1 MFKRFLLAAMALFSF
16 ASVSKADISDG
27 QFSTNQIFDVQYYW
41 SGNTLNASSF
51 IAPYDMNFVHPTVN
65 AGDYFKF
72 FPSTT
77 NPGTYGLGLYTSAGA
92 LKQVVHN
99 TGTLQAIGPDALFY
113 VGSGFF
119 GTVITTSAGYA
130 YGQSGTFTNMD
141 TSVSATDAS
150 SYTWASTTPLAAGQT
165 ASTTP
170 VTPPAPTPSYVSV
183 NPSVVNVYPT
193 SNNSPASETAAKALD
208 ATSGTKYL
216 NFDRANAGFTI
227 KLPAGKVVSA
237 LTFTT
242 ANDFV
247 PRDPTKF
254 TLQGSNDGVNW
265 TPITTDQ
272 AITLSD
278 SRYTTSAQ
286 VSVNNTTPYVYYF
299 ITFTSIKAIDQY
311 GSVAGCQAALGTLAC
326 DSVQIGDV
334 NFLTDSN
341 NTATSTDAAVAGSR
355 VVNPGAPAPVISN
368 GTPTVTSSSSQG
380 TSTQTTTVA
389 RGTTVETDTVTRGT
403 PVTTRSFADAARK
416 DTRTIAVTRTVTLTT
431 LTPVTTQ
438 RHFVTPVLTTVTTS
452 VPTTTTTTT
461 TPQIVTTYS
470 DGTTTT
476 ADGTPVTTTNTTY
489 TNTPVTTTTYDA
501 SNLYVYT
508 VDTQVSSSAS
518 TQSVASNGI
527 TNAIAFRNN
536 TLVMGS
542 PLDRSDGAYAQ
553 PYGMRQNAKGAM
565 TFQGGS
571 FGYQDTVENNT
582 WGLNVDVS
590 HGESKAKNGSS
601 VESESYNG
609 SAYILTKQDY
619 FWYKGQIGV
628 ASSYYKNSVSIP
640 AFALSAKNKANQMNV
655 YMDNTVYSPVDFYG
669 FRPFAGVLV
678 NNSSI
683 RNASVVGS
691 NLLDTTPSKKAT
703 TFGVPYAGLRYELD
717 KNISIEYR
725 ATQSP
730 DFKTVHGVRASV
742 KQEIGKDV
750 YLDFVL
756 GSEKGSRGYTNTY
769 GMVGLVW
776 KF

>member
-1 MFKRFLLAAMALFSF
+1 MFKRIIGAFMALLAF
-16 ASVSKADISDG
+16 ASVAKADIADG
-27 QFSTNQIFDVQYYW
+27 HFSTNQIFDVQYYW

-51 IAPYDMNFVHPTVN
+51 IAPYDMNFSHPTVN

-77 NPGTYGLGLYTSAGA
+77 NPGTYGLGLYDSTGT

-113 VGSGFF
+113 IGSGFF

-141 TSVSATDAS
+141 TSVSTTDAS

-170 VTPPAPTPSYVSV
+170 VTPPAPTPNCVSV

-193 SNNSPASETAAKALD
+193 SNNSPAGETAAKALD

-265 TPITTDQ
+265 TAITTDQ

-311 GSVAGCQAALGTLAC
+311 GSVAGCQSDLGTLAC

-341 NTATSTDAAVAGSR
+341 NTATSTDTAVAGSR
-355 VVNPGAPAPVISN
+355 VINPGAPAPVISN
-368 GTPTVTSSSSQG
+368 GTPTVTSTSTQG
-380 TSTQTTTVA
+380 SSTQTTTVA
-389 RGTTVETDTVTRGT
+389 RGVTTITDTVTRGT
-403 PVTTRSFADAARK
+403 PVVTTSFADVARK
-416 DTRTIAVTRTVTLTT
+416 DPRNLAVTRTTTTVTS
-431 LTPVTTQ
+431 TPVTTMS
-438 RHFVTPVLTTVTTS
+438 HYVTPVLTTVTTTT
-452 VPTTTTTTT
+452 PTTTTTTT

-470 DGTTTT
+470 DGTTTVS
-476 ADGTPVTTTNTTY
+476 DGTPVTTTNTTY
-489 TNTPVTTTTYDA
+489 TNTPVTTTTYDT
-501 SNLYVYT
+501 SNIYAYT
-508 VDTQVSSSAS
+508 VDRQVASSSR
-518 TQSVASNGI
+518 TQTVPANGM
-527 TNAIAFRNN
+527 TNAVKFRNH
-536 TLVMGS
+536 TLIMAN
-542 PLDRSDGAYAQ
+542 PLDRADGAYAE
-553 PYGMRQNAKGAM
+553 PYGMRQSSHGGM
-565 TFQGGS
+565 TYQGGT
-571 FGYQDTVENNT
+571 FGYQNTVENNT
-582 WGLNVDVS
+582 WGFNIDVS
-590 HGESKAKNGSS
+590 HGETKTKEGTYTQSD
-601 VESESYNG
+601 SYNG

-619 FWYKGQIGV
+619 FWYKGQIGT
-628 ASSYYKNSVSIP
+628 ASSYYTNAVSIP
-640 AFALSAKNKANQMNV
+640 AFALSAKNKAHQMNL

-669 FRPFAGVLV
+669 FRPFVGATV

-683 RNASVVGS
+683 DKTSTTGS
-691 NLLDTTPSKKAT
+691 QLLNLTPDKKAT
-703 TFGVPYAGLRYELD
+703 TFGIPYAGLRYEFD
-717 KNISIEYR
+717 KNISVEYR

-730 DFKTVHGVRASV
+730 DFKTVHGVRGSV
-742 KQEIGKDV
+742 KKEISKDV
-750 YLDFVL
+750 YLDFTL

-769 GMVGLVW
+769 GLIGLVV